1 MRFGEAWNQAAE
13 TTGVDQVGV
22 DMSLAWG
29 MLLISLEL
37 AWWVGIGLFIKRRQ
51 QQIDVDADE
60 L

>member
-22 DMSLAWG
+22 DMSLG
-29 MLLISLEL
+29 FGILFISLEL
-37 AWWVGIGLFIKRRQ
+37 VWWVGIGLFIKIRHQ
-51 QQIDVDADE
+51 QRNDNAVE

>member
-22 DMSLAWG
+22 DISLGWG
-29 MLLISLEL
+29 LLFISLEL
-37 AWWVGIGLFIKRRQ
+37 VWWVGIGLFIKIRQ
-51 QQIDVDADE
+51 QQRDVNADE

>member
-13 TTGVDQVGV
+13 TTGVDQVGA
-22 DMSLAWG
+22 DMSLAFA

-37 AWWVGIGLFIKRRQ
+37 AWWVGIGLFIKKRQ
-51 QQIDVDADE
+51 QQRNDNAVE

>member
-1 MRFGEAWNQAAE
+1 MKFGEAWNQAAE
-13 TTGVDQVGV
+13 TTGVDQVGA
-22 DMSLAWG
+22 DMSLGLA
-29 MLLISLEL
+29 MVLISLEL

>member
-1 MRFGEAWNQAAE
+1 MKFGEAWNQAAE
-13 TTGVDQVGV
+13 TTGVDQVGA
-22 DMSLAWG
+22 DMSLGLA
-29 MLLISLEL
+29 MALISLEL